1 MPASLHEDIQAYMQ
15 QHGLPN
21 NTKTLNEVSLLFTQ
35 DPSQRPSYN
44 AAPTATPPID
54 VVGTNINSTLGIDAP
69 SGEQARPP
77 LNSEVPPSVTS
88 APLDGPPQSD
98 VMSSIDK
105 QLAAIQGGSGEA
117 DVPGVSGSSIDG
129 NAGVGSAPGATTAS
143 PDSMP
148 PALME
153 AANSLL
159 TQMNES
165 VGEKGTMD
173 TIKALLVAIGVPLS
187 IAATVF
193 ASRRLKPSSGLI
205 VRDNAA
211 TPTIG
216 PSGPTNADAIAEAQA
231 TRATVKPQ
239 IDAAIEGGAKDAA
252 IAEAKTQRAATLPKI
267 GAAQDAALAS
277 GNAPNRTFAE
287 GDVPPAPYQRPPNKL
302 PKGESAP
309 PDLALYRAQQ
319 ARLRAKGKSTERV
332 KRGNR

>member
-1 MPASLHEDIQAYMQ
+1 
-15 QHGLPN
+15 
-21 NTKTLNEVSLLFTQ
+21 
-35 DPSQRPSYN
+35 
-44 AAPTATPPID
+44 
-54 VVGTNINSTLGIDAP
+54 
-69 SGEQARPP
+69 
-77 LNSEVPPSVTS
+77 
-88 APLDGPPQSD
+88 
-98 VMSSIDK
+98 
-105 QLAAIQGGSGEA
+105 
-117 DVPGVSGSSIDG
+117 
-129 NAGVGSAPGATTAS
+129 
-143 PDSMP
+143 
-148 PALME
+148 ME

-165 VGEKGTMD
+165 VGEKGTLD
-173 TIKALLVAIGVPLS
+173 TIKALLVAIGVPV
-187 IAATVF
+187 ATVATII
-193 ASRRLKPSSGLI
+193 ASRRLLPGRGSSLAGNP
-205 VRDNAA
+205 RAPGS
-211 TPTIG
+211 TPPTIG